1 MPGLN
6 GFELARQVRVMRPS
20 IQIIYLSGYP
30 IDGARGSG
38 PVYGAVLKKPLRM
51 GDLLAEVSARLL

>member
-6 GFELARQVRVMRPS
+6 GFELARWARAMRPN

-30 IDGARGSG
+30 VG

-51 GDLLAEVSARLL
+51 NDLVAEVSSHLH